1 MAHENQAIISL
12 ILYCICV
19 KLYPNLFPLI
29 IGVFC
34 LIIGVFSL
42 IGVFISFIYSN
53 SNDVPFLP
61 SKKEKDVPFQFLEH
75 KIKWIRR
82 ELRLLRALSEDVRG
96 VSKSREEIDKI
107 ASQLWD
113 PEINPERTELLNPTE
128 AGWIKRTK
136 DLVSSV
142 ASVFERFQVCNERR
156 QFDKR
161 YFLSHNHYALFDE
174 MKQIKKEIK
183 AHLKEKSMVVVC
195 GTLERSRAHIQSL
208 QDRLKSTSFKKQ
220 DCAAA
225 ALISSILKKRNKN
238 RHSVV
243 GMEEKIQLVE
253 LHLSFLLA
261 FLRDLEGLDFQS
273 EMEMAWVEEA
283 SEIIDEAQRAIETFI
298 QRQERRFLAFP
309 NWMAPRHKLTGDI
322 SDEFFELLNQKER
335 YCLKFIRRDP
345 SKSVTRSPHQKEI
358 QISNPTDFE
367 RVVVKKQ
374 DWFKWMQNNLSGDHQ
389 QVETLCTQLEDM
401 RRHFEAAKAI
411 EGVDY
416 SRTAW
421 LDQMDKTATKVE
433 NAIEAYIKIEEEERR
448 KEGTYNRNFLSDN
461 TTEIFLEY
469 PTIGFL
475 FSGNSSISE
484 RTHAAKL
491 SKENEQMRKVN
502 LVLEK
507 SIKLYRIETR
517 EESTSVVGLEE
528 DIRGL
533 ISRLTIDRKPIVS
546 IVGMRGIGKTT
557 LAEKVYNHGDI
568 KKYFKTRHWVS
579 LSENSFRNTAPNED
593 EKLILRDLETLGEQN
608 GGSWIEKL
616 RHFLGKERNLLVLDN
631 ISTKEAWNTLK
642 VAFPEGTNGSKIM
655 LTTRHK
661 SVASHADQSSTPHLL
676 RLRTKEESWKLF
688 TQMMHQMVHLS
699 PEIRPESEK
708 IIKAKVAERCGG
720 LPLAI
725 FRLGYHLIRKH
736 VTKDNFSGEL
746 ESKSIKHYKEPW
758 KEAVANEELPDQLKK
773 CLDYIRLFPRDYEIP
788 ARRVV
793 ASWVAEEEVVQ
804 QRAGDSPECVAEM
817 HLADLINRYII
828 QVLERKLDGK
838 IKTFCLTNALR
849 EDQCQSSDQR
859 LANEFDRRAVTFDI
873 IHDRSKDSS
882 DVFQKYNNLVAFLSF
897 DTREGKK
904 PGEVIGNC
912 LHRGIATGCFL
923 SLKVLDLEC
932 VFRPILPK
940 SIGNLNELKYLGLR
954 WTYLEAI
961 PSSIGNL
968 TNLQTLDLNHTYIRK
983 LPASIWKLQKL
994 WHLYLN
1000 QSYRSKFAQPSG
1012 AALKNLQTLWG
1023 VFVDEDSPLNN
1034 GLNRLMNLTK
1044 LKLAFQSDFSQRKD
1058 LAEWI
1063 SQLGH
1068 LQSLRL
1074 RLIGETGDPL
1084 DRHLKNLPNLKNLSS
1099 LYLFGRLEDPSFMG
1113 QLPLSLTEVTLSA
1126 SQLSSDPMLE
1136 LGKLP
1141 KLRSLCLYSGSY
1153 QGENMLC
1160 SIDDFPQLLVLKLWM
1175 LDSLQK
1181 WDVKERAMQNL
1192 RELEIRSCNKLEI
1205 PTGLTCLR
1213 NLQELKLTN
1222 MPEGFNIKIQKN
1234 FTEAEEQ
1241 YPNKLFTPSIIIK
1254 Y

>member
-1 MAHENQAIISL
+1 
-12 ILYCICV
+12 
-19 KLYPNLFPLI
+19 
-29 IGVFC
+29 
-34 LIIGVFSL
+34 
-42 IGVFISFIYSN
+42 
-53 SNDVPFLP
+53 
-61 SKKEKDVPFQFLEH
+61 
-75 KIKWIRR
+75 
-82 ELRLLRALSEDVRG
+82 
-96 VSKSREEIDKI
+96 
-107 ASQLWD
+107 
-113 PEINPERTELLNPTE
+113 
-128 AGWIKRTK
+128 
-136 DLVSSV
+136 
-142 ASVFERFQVCNERR
+142 
-156 QFDKR
+156 
-161 YFLSHNHYALFDE
+161 
-174 MKQIKKEIK
+174 
-183 AHLKEKSMVVVC
+183 
-195 GTLERSRAHIQSL
+195 
-208 QDRLKSTSFKKQ
+208 
-220 DCAAA
+220 
-225 ALISSILKKRNKN
+225 
-238 RHSVV
+238 
-243 GMEEKIQLVE
+243 
-253 LHLSFLLA
+253 
-261 FLRDLEGLDFQS
+261 
-273 EMEMAWVEEA
+273 
-283 SEIIDEAQRAIETFI
+283 
-298 QRQERRFLAFP
+298 
-309 NWMAPRHKLTGDI
+309 
-322 SDEFFELLNQKER
+322 
-335 YCLKFIRRDP
+335 
-345 SKSVTRSPHQKEI
+345 
-358 QISNPTDFE
+358 
-367 RVVVKKQ
+367 
-374 DWFKWMQNNLSGDHQ
+374 
-389 QVETLCTQLEDM
+389 
-401 RRHFEAAKAI
+401 
-411 EGVDY
+411 
-416 SRTAW
+416 
-421 LDQMDKTATKVE
+421 
-433 NAIEAYIKIEEEERR
+433 
-448 KEGTYNRNFLSDN
+448 
-461 TTEIFLEY
+461 
-469 PTIGFL
+469 
-475 FSGNSSISE
+475 
-484 RTHAAKL
+484 
-491 SKENEQMRKVN
+491 MRKVN

-528 DIRGL
+528 NIRGL

-579 LSENSFRNTAPNED
+579 LSQKSFCNTTPPNED

-688 TQMMHQMVHLS
+688 TQMMRQMVHLS
-699 PEIRPESEK
+699 PEIPPESEK

-725 FRLGYHLIRKH
+725 FRLGYHFIRKH
-736 VTKDNFSGEL
+736 VTKENFSGEL
-746 ESKSIKHYKEPW
+746 ESESIKHYKKPW

-773 CLDYIRLFPRDYEIP
+773 CLAYIRLFPRDYEIP

-817 HLADLINRYII
+817 HLADLIDRYII

-849 EDQCQSSDQR
+849 EDQWQSSDQR

-873 IHDRSKDSS
+873 IHNRFKDSS
-882 DVFQKYNNLVAFLSF
+882 DVLQKYSNLVAFLSF

-904 PGEVIGNC
+904 PGEDIGNC
-912 LHRGIATGCFL
+912 LHRGIATGCFR

-940 SIGNLNELKYLGLR
+940 SIGNLNDLKYLGLR

-983 LPASIWKLQKL
+983 LPASIWKLQNL

-1023 VFVDEDSPLNN
+1023 VFVDEDSPLTN
-1034 GLNRLMNLTK
+1034 GLNRLMNLRK
-1044 LKLAFQSDFSQRKD
+1044 LKLAFQSEFSQRED

-1063 SQLGH
+1063 SQLSH

-1074 RLIGETGDPL
+1074 RLIGETDEPL
-1084 DRHLKNLPNLKNLSS
+1084 DQHLKNLSNLKNLSS
-1099 LYLFGRLEDPSFMG
+1099 LYLFGRLKDLSFMG
-1113 QLPLSLTEVTLSA
+1113 PLQLSLTEVTLSA
-1126 SQLSSDPMLE
+1126 SQLSQDPMPE
-1136 LGKLP
+1136 LGELP

-1153 QGENMLC
+1153 EGTTMLC
-1160 SIDDFPQLLVLKLWM
+1160 SIDGFPQLLVLKLWM
-1175 LDSLQK
+1175 LDALQT

-1222 MPEGFNIKIQKN
+1222 MPKGFNIKIQNN

-1241 YPNKLFTPSIIIK
+1241 YPNKLFTPSIIIN